1 VATETATKNKG
12 PYKVYYA
19 DLGGGRNTRK
29 DSHALERN
37 ELAASI
43 NTWMFAGHTVG
54 KRPGSTP
61 AITVSGATGSGAPCK
76 GMATAR
82 FGNVT
87 SVIEQSNSALYT
99 ARPGVDTTYTNIGSI
114 GGSANPIAVA
124 QMYDPVLSANAAF
137 IVDGVD
143 VPKTWK
149 GPGNSIATVGNA
161 PLNHSGGAMITPT
174 CVSTLNNSLWYAGEP
189 TEPTA
194 VYVSDPNTPESF
206 TFGGQLPGAS
216 YLAYF
221 VGYNDGIAGGNIT
234 AIMPLGNAMIVYK
247 QSAIYSF
254 QYVGYYGDVGP
265 WAIVLLSGTV
275 GTNSPQ
281 SVVSFDTFHCFLG
294 IDGVYAVDL
303 NGLRKVSEGSDKARP
318 LSDNNPDLFDGPLA
332 AILNRTNA
340 VGVRFG
346 SKYLLFYDNGGVL
359 IPQQPN
365 IAAPLG
371 YPNAGVWF
379 DFLFKDADGLPC
391 CGEIRNMPVAGVA
404 PLRGPADV
412 GNFVWGS
419 GAADKTGIFGSLN
432 GDFGG
437 PIGTI
442 ISGKSDFFEQELG
455 DSSPDSVKTCD
466 NIALAISLVNP
477 VINETLNFLFAI
489 TANYAQT
496 FDSTA
501 TTVPSPVFQGT
512 GNVVGSAVVGT
523 AVIGGGG
530 GNQAFQITRGFAQN
544 NARGNVLQVSFQ
556 ESSIYPW
563 NTLGYII
570 NVSSQEA
577 IIA

>member
-1 VATETATKNKG
+1 MASETAKANKG

-29 DSHALERN
+29 DQHALARN

-43 NTWMFAGHTVG
+43 NTWMFAGNTVG

-61 AITVSGATGSGAPCK
+61 AITSSGATGSGAVIK
-76 GMATAR
+76 GMASTR
-82 FGNVT
+82 FSNVT
-87 SVIEQSNSALYT
+87 DIIVQTNNALYA
-99 ARPGVDTTYTNIGSI
+99 ARTSDTSYTNIGSI
-114 GGSANPIAVA
+114 GGSANPIQVA
-124 QMYDPVLSANAAF
+124 QMYDPVLSATAAF

-149 GPGNSIATVGNA
+149 GPGNSIATVGTA
-161 PLNHSGGAMITPT
+161 PLNHSGSAMITPT
-174 CVSTLNNSLWYAGEP
+174 CVATLDNSLWYAGEP

-234 AIMPLGNAMIVYK
+234 QIMPLGNAMIVYK
-247 QSAIYSF
+247 QSAIYAF

-265 WAIVLLSGTV
+265 WAITLLSGSI
-275 GTNSPQ
+275 GTNSPS
-281 SVVSFDTFHCFLG
+281 SVVNFDTYHCLLG
-294 IDGVYAVDL
+294 IDGVYTVDL
-303 NGLRKVSEGSDKARP
+303 QNGVSKRP
-318 LSDNNPDLFDGPLA
+318 ISDNNPDLFDGPSA

-346 SKYLLFYDNGGVL
+346 SKYLLFYDNGGL
-359 IPQQPN
+359 LTPQQPN

-391 CGEIRNMPVAGVA
+391 VGEIRNMNVSGVA
-404 PLRGPADV
+404 PLRGPVDV

-419 GAADKTGIFGSLN
+419 GSADKTGIFGSLN

-437 PIGTI
+437 AIGAI
-442 ISGKSDFFEQELG
+442 ISGKSDFFKEELG
-455 DSSPDSVKTCD
+455 DSSPDSVKTC
-466 NIALAISLVNP
+466 NNVALAISLVNP
-477 VINETLNFLFAI
+477 QVNEVLNFLFSI
-489 TANYAQT
+489 TADYAT
-496 FDSTA
+496 TYDSTA
-501 TTVPSPVFQGT
+501 TTIPSPVNQGS
-512 GNVVGSAVVGT
+512 GNIVGSAAVGT
-523 AVIGGGG
+523 AVIGGGTG
-530 GNQAFQITRGFAQN
+530 QQAFQIIRGYAQN

-556 ESSIYPW
+556 ESSVFPW

-570 NVSSQEA
+570 NVSSQET
-577 IIA
+577 IIS

>member
-1 VATETATKNKG
+1 MASETATKNKG

-29 DSHALERN
+29 DTHALARN
-37 ELAASI
+37 ELSASI

-61 AITVSGATGSGAPCK
+61 AITMSGATGSGAAIK
-76 GMATAR
+76 GMASAR
-82 FGNVT
+82 FVGVT
-87 SVIEQSNSALYT
+87 SIIAQTNNALYA
-99 ARPGVDTTYTNIGSI
+99 ARTSDAAYTNIGSL
-114 GGSANPIAVA
+114 GSSASPIQVA
-124 QMYDPVLSANAAF
+124 QMYDPTLTANAAF
-137 IVDGVD
+137 IVNGVD
-143 VPKTWK
+143 APKTWK
-149 GPGNSIATVGNA
+149 GPGNSIATVGTA
-161 PLNHSGGAMITPT
+161 PLNHSGSATITPT
-174 CVSTLNNSLWYAGEP
+174 CVATLNNSLWYAGEP
-189 TEPTA
+189 TEPTG

-216 YLAYF
+216 YIPYLI
-221 VGYNDGIAGGNIT
+221 GYNDGIAGGSIT
-234 AIMPLGNAMIVYK
+234 ALVPLGNAMIVYK
-247 QSAIYSF
+247 QSAIYAF

-265 WAIVLLSGTV
+265 WAITLLSASV
-275 GTNSPQ
+275 GTNSPS
-281 SVVSFDTFHCFLG
+281 SVVNFDTFHVFLG
-294 IDGVYAVDL
+294 IDGVYAIDL
-303 NGLRKVSEGSDKARP
+303 NGLKKYGNQEVPRP
-318 LSDNNPDLFDGPLA
+318 ISDNNPDLFDGPLA

-346 SKYLLFYDNGGVL
+346 SKYLLFYDNGGL
-359 IPQQPN
+359 LTPQQPN

-391 CGEIRNMPVAGVA
+391 VGEIRNMNVAGVA

-419 GAADKTGIFGSLN
+419 GSIDKTGIFGSLT

-437 PIGTI
+437 AIGTI
-442 ISGKSDFFEQELG
+442 ISGKSDFFEPELG

-466 NIALAISLVNP
+466 NVALAISLVNP
-477 VINETLNFLFAI
+477 QVSEALNFLFSI
-489 TANYAQT
+489 TANYAT
-496 FDSTA
+496 TYDSTA
-501 TTVPSPVFQGT
+501 TTIPSPVYQGS

-523 AVIGGGG
+523 AVIGGGTG
-530 GNQAFQITRGFAQN
+530 QQAFQIIRGYAQN
-544 NARGNVLQVSFQ
+544 DARGNVLQVSFQ

-577 IIA
+577 IIS

>member
-1 VATETATKNKG
+1 MATETAKANKG

-29 DSHALERN
+29 DQHALARN

-43 NTWMFAGHTVG
+43 NTWMFAGNTVG

-61 AITVSGATGSGAPCK
+61 AISTTGATGSGAPCK

-87 SVIEQSNSALYT
+87 SVIEQSNNALYT

-114 GGSANPIAVA
+114 GGSANPIQVA

-137 IVDGVD
+137 ICNGVD

-149 GPGNSIATVGNA
+149 GPGNSIATVGTA
-161 PLNHSGGAMITPT
+161 PLNHSGSAMITPT
-174 CVSTLNNSLWYAGEP
+174 CVATLNNSLWYAGEP

-216 YLAYF
+216 YIAYF
-221 VGYNDGIAGGNIT
+221 IGYNDGIAGGNIT
-234 AIMPLGNAMIVYK
+234 AMVPLGNAMIVFK

-281 SVVSFDTFHCFLG
+281 SVVSFDTYLCFLG
-294 IDGVYAVDL
+294 IDGVYTVDL
-303 NGLRKVSEGSDKARP
+303 QNGVSKRP
-318 LSDNNPDLFDGPLA
+318 ISDNNPDLFDGPMA

-340 VGVRFG
+340 VGVRYG
-346 SKYLLFYDNGGVL
+346 SKYLLWYDNGGVL

-404 PLRGPADV
+404 PLRGPADT
-412 GNFVWGS
+412 GNFIWGS
-419 GAADKTGIFGSLN
+419 GATDRLGLFGSQI
-432 GDFGG
+432 GDFAQ

-442 ISGKSDFFEQELG
+442 ISGKSDFFKEELG

-466 NIALAISLVNP
+466 NVALAISLVNP
-477 VINETLNFLFAI
+477 QINETLNFLFAI
-489 TANYAQT
+489 TANYAQVL
-496 FDSTA
+496 DSTA
-501 TTVPSPVFQGT
+501 TTIPSPVFQGT

-523 AVIGGGG
+523 AVIGGGTG
-530 GNQAFQITRGFAQN
+530 QQAFQIIRGYAQN

-556 ESSIYPW
+556 ESSVYPW
-563 NTLGYII
+563 NTLGYVI

-577 IIA
+577 IIS